1 MTGIDYNELTK
12 AQLLAVVRS
21 GAKLQ
26 LISEILH
33 KAVYECGAYDENRR
47 LEVLW
52 DEVEKEADIHDAFCE
67 GLATGLVKT
76 GSRSK

>member
-26 LISEILH
+26 LVSEVLH
-33 KAVYECGAYDENRR
+33 KEAHESGAYDDSRR
-47 LEVLW
+47 LVILW
-52 DEVEKEADIHDAFCE
+52 DAVEREADIHDAFCE
-67 GLATGLVKT
+67 GLHKGLVKT